1 MRESSP
7 ETNLRRRLTLG
18 ILPVLVVVTTVAAPA
33 RAEQPPLPSTANAV
47 IHFDLERLRESELYA
62 PVQETIEPFARSQ
75 EQLQMFLQA
84 TGLAEATAKTKGFT
98 IYSFS
103 DPQHPQD
110 FAGVLTSA
118 FGTETRGRL
127 EQAYAPV
134 ARNVGGR
141 IIMPVVQTPDTEV
154 VMSFLGP
161 ERLTFGTARAVEL
174 VVGEDDASGMVA
186 AYQRTATRRPI
197 WGIINAREVVAALM
211 AELDATQ
218 GENPLAMVR
227 DNPALRSLTAIGFS
241 LELGKDVFFEMRAFT
256 DSAENARLLA
266 DAIKGAVALG
276 QMGISQT
283 DDPDAM
289 DFFRGV
295 IAESERDSVYVS
307 FTVTESQIERLKEGE
322 ALLQDLI
329 PTP

>member
-1 MRESSP
+1 MK
-7 ETNLRRRLTLG
+7 LRRWVVRDA
-18 ILPVLVVVTTVAAPA
+18 LPLLVLLATATVPA
-33 RAEQPPLPSTANAV
+33 FAEKPPLPSTANAV
-47 IHFDLERLRESELYA
+47 IHFDLERLRESALYA
-62 PVQETIEPFARSQ
+62 PVEEAIGPFARSN
-75 EQLQMFLQA
+75 EQLQMFLEA
-84 TGLAEATAKTKGFT
+84 TGLAAATAKTKGFT

-110 FAGVLTSA
+110 FAGVLTSE
-118 FGTETRGRL
+118 FGEASRSRL

-134 ARNVGGR
+134 ARNVDGR
-141 IIMPVVQTPDTEV
+141 IIMPVIQTPETEI

-174 VVGEDDASGMVA
+174 VVSEKDAEGMVA

-197 WGIINAREVVAALM
+197 WGIINARDVVDSLL
-211 AELDATQ
+211 AELDTTG
-218 GENPLAMVR
+218 GENPMAMLK

-241 LELGKDVFFEMRAFT
+241 LEMGKDVFFELRAFT
-256 DSAENARLLA
+256 DSPENARLLA
-266 DAIKGAVALG
+266 DAIKGVVALG

-283 DDPDAM
+283 KDA
-289 DFFRGV
+289 DAVEFFRGV

-307 FTVTESQIERLKEGE
+307 FTVTEGQIERVKGGE

-329 PTP
+329 P